1 MLRTK
6 NMQKTIEHPII
17 GRIELRKT
25 TRNKNIRL
33 SVKSSGKILITL
45 PYFTRYQTALKF
57 MESRISW
64 IIQAQQR
71 ASEKEKTREQN
82 RVIDRSDKA
91 SVETLRKKARE
102 YLPIR
107 LDYFAGKHGFRYNRL
122 FLKNNCSNW
131 GSCSAKG
138 NINLN
143 ITLVLLPQELSDYI
157 ILHELCHLK
166 YPNHGRE
173 FHTLL
178 NSLCEGREK
187 EYAKKLKEYRL

>member
-1 MLRTK
+1 
-6 NMQKTIEHPII
+6 MQKTIEHPII

-33 SVKSSGKILITL
+33 SVKGSGKILITL
-45 PYFTRYQTALKF
+45 PYFTRYQTAVKF
-57 MESRISW
+57 MESRIDW
-64 IIQAQQR
+64 VIQAQQR
-71 ASEKEKTREQN
+71 ASEREIARDQN

-122 FLKNNCSNW
+122 FLKNNRSNW
-131 GSCSAKG
+131 GSCSIKG

-143 ITLVLLPQELSDYI
+143 ISLVLLPQELSDYI

>member
-1 MLRTK
+1 
-6 NMQKTIEHPII
+6 MQKIVEHPII
-17 GRIELRKT
+17 GRVELRKT
-25 TRNKNIRL
+25 VRNKNIRL
-33 SVKSSGKILITL
+33 SVKSSDKILITL

-57 MESRISW
+57 MESRITW

-91 SVETLRKKARE
+91 SIETLRKKARE

-107 LDYFAGKHGFRYNRL
+107 LDYFADKHKFRYNRL
-122 FLKNNCSNW
+122 FLKNNRSNW

-143 ITLVLLPQELSDYI
+143 ISLVLLPEELSDYV